1 MTGATERALVG
12 AARLARVAP
21 TTPDPDDDLVRAVRY
36 LDLDVAP
43 ATVTAAAAGVALP
56 VGLVAVGA
64 VALVAPPP
72 LAGLVGAAA
81 GLAAYRAVGRGPVA
95 LAALRRT
102 RAAGATTELVGR
114 VAVRL
119 RVEPSPERAAAVVA
133 RTATGPLA
141 ASLARHV
148 RLARGSPGAGLRSFG
163 DEWGTTF
170 PALDRAT
177 RLLAESATD
186 PPGERE
192 RTLER
197 ALTATLDGARER
209 VAAFARDVRGPLS
222 GLYAFGVLLP
232 LALVGT
238 VPAASVAGL
247 RVGVPAVVLV
257 YDLLLPA
264 LLVGTSAKLLVRRPV
279 AFPPPSVGR
288 DHPSVPDTPLRAGL
302 VGLGTA
308 AVGAVAAVALVGW
321 WAVPVAAAGLGAGA
335 GLSVSFR
342 SAKRVRDRTREAE
355 AELPD
360 ALRLVGRRVAA
371 GEAVEPALAAVAS
384 RLDGETGRL
393 FREAVSR
400 QRRLGATVGTSFLA
414 PDGAL
419 AATPS
424 RRFRGAAALCALAAR
439 EGQPAGEALT
449 ALGDHLSALR
459 RVEREGRREL
469 STVTGTL
476 TNTAALFGPLVGGA
490 TVALAAGI
498 GGDVGPLG
506 GRALPVSALGPA
518 VGAYVLL
525 LAATLTVLAT
535 GLERGL
541 DRALVGY
548 RVGVAL
554 ASATTAFLLAVVVA
568 GALL

>member
-1 MTGATERALVG
+1 VTGPAERAVAGL
-12 AARLARVAP
+12 ARLAPTAP
-21 TTPDPDDDLVRAVRY
+21 APGDDLARAVRY
-36 LDLDVAP
+36 LGLDVEP
-43 ATVTAAAAGVALP
+43 ATVTAAAVGGVVP
-56 VGLVAVGA
+56 VGLTVAA
-64 VALVAPPP
+64 LVALVAPPALAAP
-72 LAGLVGAAA
+72 LGAAA
-81 GLAAYRAVGRGPVA
+81 GVAAYRAVERGPVA
-95 LAALRRT
+95 LAAVRRT
-102 RAAGATTELVGR
+102 RAAGATAEVVGR

-133 RTATGPLA
+133 RTTTGPLA

-148 RLARGSPGAGLRSFG
+148 RQTRGGPGAGLRLFG
-163 DEWGTTF
+163 DEWRETD
-170 PALDRAT
+170 PALARAT
-177 RLLAESATD
+177 RLLAESAAD
-186 PPGERE
+186 PPDERE

-197 ALTATLDGARER
+197 ALRATLDGARER
-209 VAAFARDVRGPLS
+209 VAAFAGDVRGPLS

-264 LLVGTSAKLLVRRPV
+264 LLVGASAALLGRRPV

-288 DHPSVPDTPLRAGL
+288 DHPRTPNTPWRAVL
-302 VGLGTA
+302 VGLGAATGGAVVAAALVGRWAAPVA
-308 AVGAVAAVALVGW
+308 AVG
-321 WAVPVAAAGLGAGA
+321 LGVGA
-335 GLSVSFR
+335 GLVTAFR
-342 SAKRVRDRTREAE
+342 PAKRVRDRTREAE
-355 AELPD
+355 ADLPD

-393 FREAVSR
+393 FREAVDR
-400 QRRLGATVGTSFLA
+400 QRRLGVTVGASFLRS
-414 PDGAL
+414 DGAL

-449 ALGDHLSALR
+449 TLGDHLAALR

-469 STVTGTL
+469 SAVTGTL
-476 TNTAALFGPLVGGA
+476 ANTAALFGPLVGGA
-490 TVALAAGI
+490 TVALAAGL
-498 GGDVGPLG
+498 GGNAGPLG
-506 GRALPVSALGPA
+506 GRPLPVSALGPA

-525 LAATLTVLAT
+525 LAATLTALST

-541 DRALVGY
+541 DRSLAGY
-548 RVGVAL
+548 RVGLAL
-554 ASATTAFLLAVVVA
+554 ASAPSGLLRAGVAA

>member
-1 MTGATERALVG
+1 VSGPVERALAG
-12 AARLARVAP
+12 LARLAP
-21 TTPDPDDDLVRAVRY
+21 TTPDPDDGLVRAVRY
-36 LDLDVAP
+36 LGLGVAP
-43 ATVTAAAAGVALP
+43 ATVTAAAAGAALP
-56 VGLVAVGA
+56 VGLVAVGV
-64 VALVAPPP
+64 VALVAPPFLALP
-72 LAGLVGAAA
+72 LGAAA
-81 GLAAYRAVGRGPVA
+81 GLAAYRAVRRGPVA
-95 LAALRRT
+95 LAAVRRS
-102 RAAGATTELVGR
+102 RAAGATAELVGR
-114 VAVRL
+114 IAVRL

-133 RTATGPLA
+133 RTTTGPLA

-148 RLARGSPGAGLRSFG
+148 RRTRGGPDAGLRSFG
-163 DEWGTTF
+163 DEWRATF
-170 PALDRAT
+170 PALARAT
-177 RLLAESATD
+177 RLLAASAAD

-209 VAAFARDVRGPLS
+209 VAAFASDVRGPLS

-257 YDLLLPA
+257 YDLFLPA
-264 LLVGTSAKLLVRRPV
+264 LLVGASASLLVRRPV

-288 DHPSVPDTPLRAGL
+288 DHPAVPDAPWRAALVGPGAAAGGAVVAAALVGRWAAPLAAVGLGGGAGL
-302 VGLGTA
+302 V
-308 AVGAVAAVALVGW
+308 VA
-321 WAVPVAAAGLGAGA
+321 
-335 GLSVSFR
+335 FR
-342 SAKRVRDRTREAE
+342 PAKRVRDRTREAE
-355 AELPD
+355 ADLPD
-360 ALRLVGRRVAA
+360 ALRLAGRRVAA

-393 FREAVSR
+393 FGEAVDR
-400 QRRLGATVGTSFLA
+400 QRRLGATVGASFLG

-449 ALGDHLSALR
+449 ALGDHLAALR

-469 STVTGTL
+469 SAVTGTL
-476 TNTAALFGPLVGGA
+476 ANTAALFGPLVGGA
-490 TVALAAGI
+490 TVALAAGL

-506 GRALPVSALGPA
+506 GRPLPASALGPA

-525 LAATLTVLAT
+525 LAATLTALAT

-548 RVGVAL
+548 RVGWAL
-554 ASATTAFLLAVVVA
+554 ASATAAFLLAVVVA